1 MDLMNQ
7 MNPTLV
13 EPSIKSIMNSQLNN
27 CKKDKFLRN
36 SMILN
41 IFLFFVISSI
51 ISVILFIQ
59 YKGKQNIATSKLMNI
74 KFKLNVQNDAVLL
87 NKKICKIY
95 SKINFIIIIFKKFIV
110 YFLQNENFLL
120 RFQINTY
127 I

>member
-51 ISVILFIQ
+51 VSVILFIQ
-59 YKGKQNIATSKLMNI
+59 YKGKQNIEDRINKDNKKRNYILSKLQVLQKMKESQFTNI
-74 KFKLNVQNDAVLL
+74 P
-87 NKKICKIY
+87 IY
-95 SKINFIIIIFKKFIV
+95 
-110 YFLQNENFLL
+110 
-120 RFQINTY
+120 
-127 I
+127 